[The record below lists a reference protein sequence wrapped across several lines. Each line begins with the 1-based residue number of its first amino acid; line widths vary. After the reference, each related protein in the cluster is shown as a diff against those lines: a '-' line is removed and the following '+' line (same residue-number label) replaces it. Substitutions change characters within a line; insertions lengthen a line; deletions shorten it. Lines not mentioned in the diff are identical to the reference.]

1 MNMAINS
8 MSNIVSINAQN
19 LQQVLGET
27 SQQKLVLLNFFSPQS
42 PDCIGQATIL
52 DKVAAEYASYIVV
65 ANLDCDAEQ
74 ALASQLAQQ
83 VGLQTLPTLVLLKDS
98 APVDLLAGV
107 QSEAQI
113 REALAKHLP
122 AQQDLLLEQAKQAL
136 LRSDLNA
143 AFNYAK
149 QAYEIDSGNA
159 RIKLV
164 LADICIQIH
173 KVDEAQALINTID
186 AQEQDAYFNNIKA
199 KCEAALEAKD
209 SPEIKEKQ
217 QQVEKYPNDLEL
229 KEELSTLLNEAGRK
243 EEALDILF
251 TVLQKDLNFNEAK
264 PSFLAIIASLP
275 DGDALAAKYRRKLY
289 SILY

>member
-1 MNMAINS
+1 MAINS

-42 PDCIGQATIL
+42 PDCIGQAAIL

-136 LRSDLNA
+136 LKSDLNA

-209 SPEIKEKQ
+209 SPELKEKQ

-229 KEELSTLLNEAGRK
+229 KEELSILLNEAGRK
-243 EEALDILF
+243 EEALDVLF

>member
-1 MNMAINS
+1 

-42 PDCIGQATIL
+42 PDCIGQAAIL
-52 DKVAAEYASYIVV
+52 DKIAAEYANHIVV

-98 APVDLLAGV
+98 APVDLLAGA
-107 QSEAQI
+107 QTESQI

-136 LRSDLNA
+136 LQSDLNA
-143 AFNYAK
+143 AFNFAK
-149 QAYEIDSGNA
+149 QAYEIDNSNA

-173 KVDEAQALINTID
+173 KVDEAQSLLETID
-186 AQEQDAYFNNIKA
+186 VQQQDAYFNNIKA

-229 KEELSTLLNEAGRK
+229 KEELSELLNAAGRK
-243 EEALDILF
+243 EEALEVLF

-264 PSFLAIIASLP
+264 SSFLAIIASLP
-275 DGDALAAKYRRKLY
+275 DGDVLAAKYRRKLY

>member
-1 MNMAINS
+1 MAINS

-42 PDCIGQATIL
+42 PDCIGQAAIL

-113 REALAKHLP
+113 RGALAKHLP

-136 LRSDLNA
+136 LKSDLNA

-217 QQVEKYPNDLEL
+217 QQVEKYPNNLEL
-229 KEELSTLLNEAGRK
+229 KEELSILLNEAGRK

-264 PSFLAIIASLP
+264 PSFLAIISSLP

>member
-1 MNMAINS
+1 

-42 PDCIGQATIL
+42 PDCIGQAAIL
-52 DKVAAEYASYIVV
+52 DKIAAEYTSHIVI

-98 APVDLLAGV
+98 APVDLLAGT
-107 QSEAQI
+107 QTEAQI
-113 REALAKHLP
+113 REALSKHLP

-136 LRSDLNA
+136 LKSDLNA

-149 QAYEIDSGNA
+149 QAYEIDNTNV

-173 KVDEAQALINTID
+173 KLDEAQALIETID
-186 AQEQDAYFNNIKA
+186 SQDQDAYFNNIKA
-199 KCEAALEAKD
+199 KCEAALDAKD
-209 SPEIKEKQ
+209 SPEIQQKQ
-217 QQVEKYPNDLEL
+217 QQVDKYPNDLEL
-229 KEELSTLLNEAGRK
+229 KEELSALLNEAGRK
-243 EEALDILF
+243 EEALEVLF
-251 TVLQKDLNFNEAK
+251 KVLQKDLNYNEAK

>member
-1 MNMAINS
+1 

-42 PDCIGQATIL
+42 PDCIGQAAIL

-107 QSEAQI
+107 QTEAQI
-113 REALAKHLP
+113 REALGKHLP

-136 LRSDLNA
+136 LKSDLNA

-186 AQEQDAYFNNIKA
+186 VQEQDAYFNNIKA

-229 KEELSTLLNEAGRK
+229 KEELSILLNEAGRK

>member
-1 MNMAINS
+1 
-8 MSNIVSINAQN
+8 MSNIVSLNAQN

-42 PDCIGQATIL
+42 PECISQTAIL
-52 DKVAAEYASYIVV
+52 DKLAAEYSSYIVV

-98 APVDLLAGV
+98 APVDVLAG
-107 QSEAQI
+107 AQTESQV
-113 REALAKHLP
+113 RDALSKHLP

-136 LRSDLNA
+136 INSDLNA
-143 AFNYAK
+143 AFNHAK
-149 QAYEIDSGNA
+149 QAYELDSRNA

-173 KVDEAQALINTID
+173 KLDEAAALIETIE
-186 AQEQDAYFNNIKA
+186 AQDQDAYFNNIKA
-199 KCEAALEAKD
+199 KCEAALEATD
-209 SPEIKEKQ
+209 SPEIKALQERVAKH
-217 QQVEKYPNDLEL
+217 PNELEL
-229 KEELSTLLNEAGRK
+229 QMELSNLLNEAGRK
-243 EEALDILF
+243 EEALEALF
-251 TVLQKDLNFNEAK
+251 TILKKDLNYDEAK
-264 PSFLAIIASLP
+264 PNFLAIIASLP

>member
-42 PDCIGQATIL
+42 PDCIGQAAIL

-136 LRSDLNA
+136 LKSDLNA

-149 QAYEIDSGNA
+149 QAYEIDSTNA

-186 AQEQDAYFNNIKA
+186 AQEQGAYFNNIKA

-229 KEELSTLLNEAGRK
+229 KEELSILLNEAGRK

>member
-42 PDCIGQATIL
+42 PDCIGQAAIL

-136 LRSDLNA
+136 LKSDLNA

-173 KVDEAQALINTID
+173 KIDEAQALINTID
-186 AQEQDAYFNNIKA
+186 VQEQDAYFNNIKA

-229 KEELSTLLNEAGRK
+229 KEELSILLNEAGRK

>member
-1 MNMAINS
+1 

-19 LQQVLGET
+19 FQQVLGET
-27 SQQKLVLLNFFSPQS
+27 SQQKLVLLNFYSAQS
-42 PDCIGQATIL
+42 PECINQAAIL
-52 DKVAAEYASYIVV
+52 DKLAAEYNDYIVV

-98 APVDLLAGV
+98 APVDVLSGA
-107 QSEAQI
+107 QAEAQI

-136 LRSDLNA
+136 LKSDLNA

-149 QAYEIDSGNA
+149 QAYEIDNSNA

-186 AQEQDAYFNNIKA
+186 AQEQDTYFNNIKA

-229 KEELSTLLNEAGRK
+229 KEELSVLLNEAGRK
-243 EEALDILF
+243 EEALDVLF

>member
-1 MNMAINS
+1 MAINS

-42 PDCIGQATIL
+42 PDCIGQAAIL

-136 LRSDLNA
+136 LKSDLNA

-229 KEELSTLLNEAGRK
+229 KEELGILLNEAGRK

-275 DGDALAAKYRRKLY
+275 DGDALAAKVENL
-289 SILY
+289 

>member
-19 LQQVLGET
+19 FQQVLGET
-27 SQQKLVLLNFFSPQS
+27 SQQKLVLLNFYSAQS
-42 PDCIGQATIL
+42 PECINQAAIL
-52 DKVAAEYASYIVV
+52 DKLAAEYNDYIVV

-98 APVDLLAGV
+98 APVDVLSGA
-107 QSEAQI
+107 QAEAKI

-122 AQQDLLLEQAKQAL
+122 AQQDLLLEQAKQVL
-136 LRSDLNA
+136 LKSDLNA

-149 QAYEIDSGNA
+149 QAYEIDNSNA

-186 AQEQDAYFNNIKA
+186 VQEQNAYFNNIKA

-229 KEELSTLLNEAGRK
+229 KEELSILLNEAGRK
-243 EEALDILF
+243 EEALDVLF

>member
-1 MNMAINS
+1 MAINS

-42 PDCIGQATIL
+42 PDCIGQAAIL

-136 LRSDLNA
+136 LKADLNA

-229 KEELSTLLNEAGRK
+229 KEELSILLNEAGRK
-243 EEALDILF
+243 EEALDVLF

>member
-1 MNMAINS
+1 MAINS

-42 PDCIGQATIL
+42 PDCIGQAAIL

-65 ANLDCDAEQ
+65 ANLDCDTEQ

-136 LRSDLNA
+136 LKSDLNA

-186 AQEQDAYFNNIKA
+186 AQEQDAYFDNIKA

-229 KEELSTLLNEAGRK
+229 KEELSILLNEAGRK
-243 EEALDILF
+243 EEALDVLF

>member
-42 PDCIGQATIL
+42 PDCIGQAAIL

-136 LRSDLNA
+136 LKSDLNA

-186 AQEQDAYFNNIKA
+186 AQDQDAYFNNIKA

-229 KEELSTLLNEAGRK
+229 KEELSMLLNEAGRK

-251 TVLQKDLNFNEAK
+251 TVLQKDLNFNEVK

>member
-19 LQQVLGET
+19 FQQVLGET
-27 SQQKLVLLNFFSPQS
+27 SQQKLVLLNFYSAQS
-42 PDCIGQATIL
+42 PECINQAAIL
-52 DKVAAEYASYIVV
+52 DKLAAEYNDYIVV

-98 APVDLLAGV
+98 APVDVLSGA
-107 QSEAQI
+107 QAEAQI

-136 LRSDLNA
+136 LKSDLNA

-149 QAYEIDSGNA
+149 QAYEIDNSNA

-186 AQEQDAYFNNIKA
+186 VQEQDAYFNNIKA

-229 KEELSTLLNEAGRK
+229 KEELSVLLNETGRK
-243 EEALDILF
+243 EEALDVLF

>member
-1 MNMAINS
+1 

-42 PDCIGQATIL
+42 PDCIGQAAIL
-52 DKVAAEYASYIVV
+52 DKVAAEYASHIVV

-107 QSEAQI
+107 QSEVQI
-113 REALAKHLP
+113 REALAKYLP

-136 LRSDLNA
+136 LKSDLNA

-229 KEELSTLLNEAGRK
+229 KEELSILLNEAGRK
-243 EEALDILF
+243 EDALDILF

>member
-1 MNMAINS
+1 

-42 PDCIGQATIL
+42 PDCIGQAAIL

-136 LRSDLNA
+136 LKSDLNA
-143 AFNYAK
+143 ALNYAK
-149 QAYEIDSGNA
+149 QAYEVDSGNA

-173 KVDEAQALINTID
+173 KVDEAQALINTIG

-229 KEELSTLLNEAGRK
+229 KEELSILLNEAGRK
-243 EEALDILF
+243 EEALDVLF

>member
-1 MNMAINS
+1 MAINS

-42 PDCIGQATIL
+42 PDCIGQAAIL
-52 DKVAAEYASYIVV
+52 DKIAAEYTSHIVI

-98 APVDLLAGV
+98 APVDLLAGT
-107 QSEAQI
+107 QTEAQI
-113 REALAKHLP
+113 REALSKHLP

-136 LRSDLNA
+136 IKSDLNA

-149 QAYEIDSGNA
+149 QAYEIDNTNV

-173 KVDEAQALINTID
+173 KLDEAQALIETID
-186 AQEQDAYFNNIKA
+186 SQDQDAYFNNIKA
-199 KCEAALEAKD
+199 KCEVALDAKD
-209 SPEIKEKQ
+209 SPEIQQKQ
-217 QQVEKYPNDLEL
+217 QQVDKYPNDLEL
-229 KEELSTLLNEAGRK
+229 KEELSALLNEAGRK
-243 EEALDILF
+243 EEALEVLF
-251 TVLQKDLNFNEAK
+251 KVLQKDLNYNEAK

>member
-1 MNMAINS
+1 MAINS

-42 PDCIGQATIL
+42 PDCIGQAAIL
-52 DKVAAEYASYIVV
+52 DKIAAEYTSHIVI

-98 APVDLLAGV
+98 APVDLLAGT
-107 QSEAQI
+107 QTESQI
-113 REALAKHLP
+113 REALSKHLP
-122 AQQDLLLEQAKQAL
+122 AQQDLLLEKAKQAL
-136 LRSDLNA
+136 LKSDLNA

-149 QAYEIDSGNA
+149 QAYEIDNTNV

-173 KVDEAQALINTID
+173 KLDEAQALIETID
-186 AQEQDAYFNNIKA
+186 SQDQDAYFNNIKA
-199 KCEAALEAKD
+199 KCEAALDAKD
-209 SPEIKEKQ
+209 SPEIQQKQ
-217 QQVEKYPNDLEL
+217 QQVDKYPNDLEL
-229 KEELSTLLNEAGRK
+229 KEELSALLNEAGRK
-243 EEALDILF
+243 EEALEVLF
-251 TVLQKDLNFNEAK
+251 KVLQKDLNYNEAK

>member
-1 MNMAINS
+1 
-8 MSNIVSINAQN
+8 MSNIVNLNAQN

-42 PDCIGQATIL
+42 PECIGQTAIL
-52 DKVAAEYASYIVV
+52 DKLAAQYSDHIVI

-74 ALASQLAQQ
+74 ALAGQLAQQ

-107 QSEAQI
+107 QTESQI
-113 REALAKHLP
+113 NEALAKHLP
-122 AQQDLLLEQAKQAL
+122 AQQDILLEQAKQAL
-136 LRSDLNA
+136 LKTDLNA

-149 QAYEIDSGNA
+149 QAYEIDNTNA

-173 KVDEAQALINTID
+173 KVDEAQALLNTIEET
-186 AQEQDAYFNNIKA
+186 AQDAYFNNIKA
-199 KCEAALEAKD
+199 KCDAALEAKD

-217 QQVEKYPNDLEL
+217 LLVEQNPNDLSL
-229 KEELSTLLNEAGRK
+229 KEQLSELLDEAGRK
-243 EEALDILF
+243 EEALEVLF
-251 TVLQKDLNFNEAK
+251 TILKNDLNFSDSKAR
-264 PSFLAIIASLP
+264 FLAVIASLP

>member
-1 MNMAINS
+1 MAINS

-42 PDCIGQATIL
+42 PDCIGQAAIL

-136 LRSDLNA
+136 LKSDLNA

-173 KVDEAQALINTID
+173 KVDEAQALINTIG

-229 KEELSTLLNEAGRK
+229 KEELSILLNEAGRK

>member
-1 MNMAINS
+1 

-42 PDCIGQATIL
+42 PDCIGQAAIL

-107 QSEAQI
+107 QTEAQI
-113 REALAKHLP
+113 REALGKHLP

-136 LRSDLNA
+136 LKSDLNA

-149 QAYEIDSGNA
+149 QAYEIDNNNA

-186 AQEQDAYFNNIKA
+186 VQEQDAYFNNIKA

-209 SPEIKEKQ
+209 SPEIKKKQ
-217 QQVEKYPNDLEL
+217 QQVEKYPNDLAL
-229 KEELSTLLNEAGRK
+229 KEELSALLNEAGRK
-243 EEALDILF
+243 EDALDVLF
-251 TVLQKDLNFNEAK
+251 TILQKDLNFSEAK
-264 PSFLAIIASLP
+264 SGFLAIIASLP
-275 DGDALAAKYRRKLY
+275 DGDVLAAKYRRKLY

>member
-42 PDCIGQATIL
+42 PDCIGQAAIL

-149 QAYEIDSGNA
+149 QAYEIDSTNA

-229 KEELSTLLNEAGRK
+229 KEELSILLNEAGRK

>member
-1 MNMAINS
+1 MAINS

-42 PDCIGQATIL
+42 PDCIGQAAIL

-136 LRSDLNA
+136 LKSDLNA

-229 KEELSTLLNEAGRK
+229 KEELSILLNEAGRK
-243 EEALDILF
+243 EEALDVLF

>member
-1 MNMAINS
+1 

-27 SQQKLVLLNFFSPQS
+27 SQQKLVLLNFYSPQS
-42 PDCIGQATIL
+42 PECISQLSIL
-52 DKVAAEYASYIVV
+52 DKLAGEYTDYIVV

-98 APVDLLAGV
+98 APVDLLAGA
-107 QSEAQI
+107 QTENQI
-113 REALAKHLP
+113 RESLGKHLP

-136 LRSDLNA
+136 LKSDLNA

-149 QAYEIDSGNA
+149 QAYEIDNKNA

-173 KVDEAQALINTID
+173 KLDDAQALIDTID
-186 AQEQDAYFNNIKA
+186 AQEQDAYFHNIKA
-199 KCEAALEAKD
+199 KCEAAIEATD

-217 QQVEKYPNDLEL
+217 SQVEKYPNDLEL
-229 KEELSTLLNEAGRK
+229 KEELSILLNEAGRK
-243 EEALDILF
+243 EEALDVLF
-251 TVLQKDLNFNEAK
+251 KVLQKDLNFNEAK
-264 PSFLAIIASLP
+264 PNFLAIIASLP

>member
-8 MSNIVSINAQN
+8 MSNIVSINVQN

-42 PDCIGQATIL
+42 PDCIGQAAIL

-136 LRSDLNA
+136 LKSDLNA

-186 AQEQDAYFNNIKA
+186 VQEQDAYFNNIKA

-229 KEELSTLLNEAGRK
+229 KEELSILLNEAGRK

>member
-1 MNMAINS
+1 

-42 PDCIGQATIL
+42 PDCIGQAAIL

-136 LRSDLNA
+136 LKSDLNA

-186 AQEQDAYFNNIKA
+186 AQDQDAYFNNIKA

-229 KEELSTLLNEAGRK
+229 KEELSMLLNEAGRK

-251 TVLQKDLNFNEAK
+251 TVLQKDLNFNEVK

>member
-1 MNMAINS
+1 MAINS

-42 PDCIGQATIL
+42 PDCIGQAAIL

-136 LRSDLNA
+136 LKSDLNA
-143 AFNYAK
+143 ALNYAK
-149 QAYEIDSGNA
+149 QAYEVDSGNA

-173 KVDEAQALINTID
+173 KVDEAQALINTIG

-229 KEELSTLLNEAGRK
+229 KEELSILLNEAGRK
-243 EEALDILF
+243 EEALDVLF

>member
-1 MNMAINS
+1 MNMATNS

-19 LQQVLGET
+19 FQQVLGET
-27 SQQKLVLLNFFSPQS
+27 SQQKLVLLNFYSAQS
-42 PDCIGQATIL
+42 PECINQAAIL
-52 DKVAAEYASYIVV
+52 DKLAAEYTDYIVV

-98 APVDLLAGV
+98 APVDVLSGA
-107 QSEAQI
+107 QAEAKI

-136 LRSDLNA
+136 LKSDLNA

-149 QAYEIDSGNA
+149 QAYEIDNSNA

-186 AQEQDAYFNNIKA
+186 VQEQDAYFNNIKA

-229 KEELSTLLNEAGRK
+229 KEELSILLNEAGRK
-243 EEALDILF
+243 EEALDVLF

>member
-1 MNMAINS
+1 MAINS

-42 PDCIGQATIL
+42 PDCIGQAAIL
-52 DKVAAEYASYIVV
+52 DKIAAEYTSHIVI

-98 APVDLLAGV
+98 APVDLLAGT
-107 QSEAQI
+107 QTEAQI
-113 REALAKHLP
+113 REALSKHLP

-136 LRSDLNA
+136 LKSDLNA

-149 QAYEIDSGNA
+149 QAYEIDNTNV

-173 KVDEAQALINTID
+173 KLDEAQALIETID
-186 AQEQDAYFNNIKA
+186 SQDQDAYFNNIKA
-199 KCEAALEAKD
+199 KCEAALDAKD
-209 SPEIKEKQ
+209 SPEIQQKQ
-217 QQVEKYPNDLEL
+217 QQVDKYPNDLEL
-229 KEELSTLLNEAGRK
+229 KEELSALLNAAGRK
-243 EEALDILF
+243 EEALEVLF
-251 TVLQKDLNFNEAK
+251 KVLQKDLNYNEAK

>member
-27 SQQKLVLLNFFSPQS
+27 SQQKLVLLNFYSPQS
-42 PDCIGQATIL
+42 PECISQLSIL
-52 DKVAAEYASYIVV
+52 DKLAGEYTDYIVV

-98 APVDLLAGV
+98 APVDLLAG
-107 QSEAQI
+107 AQTENLI
-113 REALAKHLP
+113 RESLGKHLP

-136 LRSDLNA
+136 LKSDLNA

-149 QAYEIDSGNA
+149 QAYEIDNKNA

-173 KVDEAQALINTID
+173 KLDDAQALINTID
-186 AQEQDAYFNNIKA
+186 AQEQDAYFHNIKA
-199 KCEAALEAKD
+199 KCEAAIEATD

-217 QQVEKYPNDLEL
+217 SQVEKYSNDLEL
-229 KEELSTLLNEAGRK
+229 KEELSILLNEAGRK
-243 EEALDILF
+243 EEALDVLF
-251 TVLQKDLNFNEAK
+251 KVLQKDLNFNEAK
-264 PSFLAIIASLP
+264 PNFLAIIASLP

>member
-1 MNMAINS
+1 

-42 PDCIGQATIL
+42 PDCIGQAAIL

-107 QSEAQI
+107 QTEAQI
-113 REALAKHLP
+113 REALGKHLP

-136 LRSDLNA
+136 LKSDLNA

-149 QAYEIDSGNA
+149 QAYEIDNNNA

-186 AQEQDAYFNNIKA
+186 VQEQDAYFNNIKA

-217 QQVEKYPNDLEL
+217 QQVEKYPNDLAL
-229 KEELSTLLNEAGRK
+229 KEELSALLNEAGRK
-243 EEALDILF
+243 EDALDVLF
-251 TVLQKDLNFNEAK
+251 TVLQKDLNFSEAK
-264 PSFLAIIASLP
+264 SGFLAIIASLP
-275 DGDALAAKYRRKLY
+275 DGDVLAAKYRRKLY

>member
-1 MNMAINS
+1 MAINS

-19 LQQVLGET
+19 LHQVLGET

-42 PDCIGQATIL
+42 PDCIGQAAIL
-52 DKVAAEYASYIVV
+52 DKIAAEYTSHIVI

-98 APVDLLAGV
+98 APVDLLAGT
-107 QSEAQI
+107 QTESQI
-113 REALAKHLP
+113 REALSKHLP

-136 LRSDLNA
+136 LKSDLNA

-149 QAYEIDSGNA
+149 QAYEIDNTNV

-173 KVDEAQALINTID
+173 KLDEAQALIETID
-186 AQEQDAYFNNIKA
+186 SQDQDAYFNNIKA
-199 KCEAALEAKD
+199 KCEAALDAKD
-209 SPEIKEKQ
+209 SPEIQQKQ
-217 QQVEKYPNDLEL
+217 QQVDKYPNDLEL
-229 KEELSTLLNEAGRK
+229 KEELSALLNEAGRK
-243 EEALDILF
+243 EEALEVLF
-251 TVLQKDLNFNEAK
+251 KVLQKDLNYNEAK

>member
-42 PDCIGQATIL
+42 PDCIGQAAIL
-52 DKVAAEYASYIVV
+52 DKIAAEYASYIVV

-136 LRSDLNA
+136 LKSDLNA

-186 AQEQDAYFNNIKA
+186 VQEQDAYFNNIKA

-229 KEELSTLLNEAGRK
+229 KEELSILLNEAGRK

>member
-1 MNMAINS
+1 MAINS

-42 PDCIGQATIL
+42 PDCIGQAAIL
-52 DKVAAEYASYIVV
+52 DKIAADYTSHIVI

-98 APVDLLAGV
+98 APVDLLAGT
-107 QSEAQI
+107 QTDSQI
-113 REALAKHLP
+113 REALSKHLP
-122 AQQDLLLEQAKQAL
+122 AQQDLLLEQAKQVL
-136 LRSDLNA
+136 LKSDLNA

-149 QAYEIDSGNA
+149 QAYEIDNTNV

-173 KVDEAQALINTID
+173 KLDEAQALIETID
-186 AQEQDAYFNNIKA
+186 SQDQDAYFNNIKA
-199 KCEAALEAKD
+199 KCEAALDAKD
-209 SPEIKEKQ
+209 SPEIQQKQ
-217 QQVEKYPNDLEL
+217 QQVDKYPNDLEL
-229 KEELSTLLNEAGRK
+229 KEELSALLNEAGRK
-243 EEALDILF
+243 EEALEVLF
-251 TVLQKDLNFNEAK
+251 KVLQKDLNYNEAK

>member
-1 MNMAINS
+1 MAINS

-42 PDCIGQATIL
+42 PDCIGQAAIL

-136 LRSDLNA
+136 LKSDLNA

-149 QAYEIDSGNA
+149 QAYEIDNGNA

-229 KEELSTLLNEAGRK
+229 KEELSILLSEAGRK
-243 EEALDILF
+243 EEALDVLF